1 MFAWAMRQLR
11 HRSQFSPVPMK
22 KANENPNNGKRKAP
36 RDCGVRSSKW
46 PKESLYSAGFLVSSS
61 EISMPGAG
69 GLEYATKKIPTESTS
84 MPNAERTVEEITPA
98 RRSWLLAGGT
108 HSPLVQH

>member
-22 KANENPNNGKRKAP
+22 KANENPNSGQRKAP
-36 RDCGVRSSKW
+36 IDCGVRSSKW

-61 EISMPGAG
+61 EISMPEAG
-69 GLEYATKKIPTESTS
+69 GLENATENIPTERTRL
-84 MPNAERTVEEITPA
+84 PHATRTAEKIIPA
-98 RRSWLLAGGT
+98 S
-108 HSPLVQH
+108 